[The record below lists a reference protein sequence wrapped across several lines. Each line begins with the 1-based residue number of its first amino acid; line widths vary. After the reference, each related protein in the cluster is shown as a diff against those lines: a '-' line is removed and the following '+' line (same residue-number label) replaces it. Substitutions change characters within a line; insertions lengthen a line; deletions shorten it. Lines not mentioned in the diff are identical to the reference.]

1 VGKDGPMKK
10 DDITILIELFCKKQV
25 MPVPNDEIETEKIL
39 QRMLTVGLISQNEI
53 KNYMRKEN
61 Q

>member
-1 VGKDGPMKK
+1 
-10 DDITILIELFCKKQV
+10 